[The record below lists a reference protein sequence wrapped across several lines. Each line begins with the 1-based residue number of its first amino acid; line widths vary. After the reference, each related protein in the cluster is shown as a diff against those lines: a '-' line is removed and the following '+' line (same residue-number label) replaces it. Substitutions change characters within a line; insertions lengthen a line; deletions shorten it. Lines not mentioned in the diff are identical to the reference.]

1 MQSATLEITS
11 ALRIALKSKGIT
23 YREVADKLGVSEKT
37 IKRLF
42 KDQDCSLSR
51 LNSICEAINLSV
63 YDLLDF
69 ARHYQEPLGKLNPSQ
84 ELFLSQ
90 HPQHFHFLTFLI
102 TDHSLEQIQNTYSLS
117 DVSLFRYLRDL
128 DRQGFIEL
136 GANNQYRLI
145 IEGKLLMKLHG
156 PLHELIHDKNAE
168 FLRFVAD
175 HDGEPSTQFSSSFRF
190 MSQQTLT
197 EFNEEL
203 TVLSR
208 KYRKLAYQ
216 DEMVLSK
223 DKLKPVKWTALISE
237 YAICGKWALP
247 ELTD

>member
-1 MQSATLEITS
+1 MQTATLEITA
-11 ALRIALKSKGIT
+11 ALKLALKSKGIT
-23 YREVADKLGVSEKT
+23 YRQVADKLGVSEKT

-42 KDQDCSLSR
+42 KDKDCSLSR

-69 ARHYQEPLGKLNPSQ
+69 ARHYQEPLSRLNPEQ
-84 ELFLSQ
+84 EQYLST

-102 TDHSLEQIQNTYSLS
+102 TDHSLEQIQQTYDLS
-117 DVSLFRYLRDL
+117 DLSLFRYLRDL

-136 GANNQYRLI
+136 STNNQYRLL

-175 HDGEPSTQFSSSFRF
+175 NDGKGNSQFSSAFRF

-197 EFNEEL
+197 EFHEEL

-216 DEMVLSK
+216 DEMILSK
-223 DKLKPVKWTALISE
+223 EKLKPVKWTTLLSE
-237 YAICGKWALP
+237 YNICGKWALD
-247 ELTD
+247 ELKE